1 VKRES
6 ELKTTERK
14 FDRVYLDTN
23 AFLGAGWPQLSEK
36 MKNLLTLARDHDIAV
51 LFPRAVEVEI
61 EEHWIRDL
69 REKSHQALARVNEL
83 RKYLSRASGNLME
96 FNVPDESSLLQEYR
110 QCVEGIKTLWGLQ
123 SVPIT
128 ERPLD
133 YIFGMATRQHPPFE
147 EQGKGF
153 QDAVIFLSCMDD
165 LRRNPGRTGAFVSAD
180 HVFQRNEIETLTN
193 SESVKLSLYRSIEEP
208 LDILRQYIGE
218 PERDEWEEDRKR
230 AKEALEVRI
239 RSGEVSQYIRDNLG
253 IPMIRAA
260 NWIWRV
266 TEIVGV
272 EARIDRVETPPA
284 AREDGGR
291 KCSRL
296 GGHHCHATGAWPPWN
311 PRFIFGKPKR
321 RRPDVLSPISCCGAT
336 GSLGSYRIS
345 KSGSVWTNQ
354 ICVSCA
360 SGLRFDV
367 LASVSRPDY
376 AGGRIRSLKQGIR
389 KGFNWLTALDEDSDQ
404 RTQFA
409 ARRLEQN
416 R

>member
-272 EARIDRVETPPA
+272 EARIDRVETPPP
-284 AREDGGR
+284 RGR
-291 KCSRL
+291 TAGESVPVSADITATLQVL
-296 GGHHCHATGAWPPWN
+296 GLPGIPA
-311 PRFIFGKPKR
+311 
-321 RRPDVLSPISCCGAT
+321 
-336 GSLGSYRIS
+336 SY
-345 KSGSVWTNQ
+345 
-354 ICVSCA
+354 
-360 SGLRFDV
+360 
-367 LASVSRPDY
+367 SVSRR
-376 AGGRIRSLKQGIR
+376 GGVQT
-389 KGFNWLTALDEDSDQ
+389 FYPQFHVVEQ
-404 RTQFA
+404 RV
-409 ARRLEQN
+409 RLEATASLN
-416 R
+416 RDRYGQIKFVSVAPVDYDLMSLLRSPGPIMPAGE